1 MKYRVSVVLSVAL
14 FIFGGCNDGS
24 KSIDTT
30 PKETAA
36 ATKNVQ
42 GKDFNYKITVANSA
56 STRTENAQTAKNPQL
71 MMTSTAI
78 PAENIAPVC
87 KISTNETHITT
98 GGGIEFIGS
107 GSYDPDG
114 SIVAYRW
121 EDMDGNVLSESADFS
136 RGFPYAATYEKTL
149 YVTDDKGAVSHC
161 SVQIVVTPKAHKPL
175 SVSIIHVN
183 DTHSHLASETM
194 SLYFNGHKTYT
205 PIGGFP
211 RLASK
216 IKALQESEKNP
227 ITLHAGD
234 VIQGTLY
241 YTLFKGAPDALMMD
255 QIKWDAVTLGN
266 HEFDDGDEGLK
277 FLLDGFANI
286 DVISANVVPK
296 PGSLLACMW
305 KPYKVIE
312 REGEKI
318 GLIGLDIVQKTKVSS
333 SPGDD
338 IMFTDELLT
347 AQEYADD
354 LTAQGINKIILVS
367 HNGMDRDLDFAS
379 KLRNVD
385 VIIDGDSHSLLGDFS
400 NVGLKSNYATYPQEV
415 SVNGEKTCVTSAWQY
430 AYGVGDLRVD
440 FDKAG
445 KVTACKGQTTLIL
458 GDKFL
463 QKNADGKKVEVNAT
477 EKAAIMQVINST
489 PQLEIVP
496 EDPDVLAKLKVY
508 SDQIDAKKNE
518 VIGQSAELLA
528 HNRIPGQTYNG
539 VNLPLGSD
547 IAPLVAKSFYL
558 KSKRADLCIQNA
570 GGVRT
575 SIDQG
580 DITYGEAYA
589 MLPFSN
595 TLFEID
601 MKGSEIKQVL
611 EDAIINFKDNGGSTG
626 SFPYAYGIRYDVD
639 LTQPANSRISNIE
652 VMDRETHAFS
662 PIEND
667 KTYVVVTNNYIA
679 AGRDGYTTFKT
690 VQEHGARA
698 VDTYYDYAMSFV
710 DMVKALQ
717 ADGKE
722 LTKLPPEEH
731 PIKSMKQ

>member
-1 MKYRVSVVLSVAL
+1 MKYTLSVVLTAAL
-14 FIFGGCNDGS
+14 VVFSGCNSTGQNQNVNTKQDTQNAEVKVSDG
-24 KSIDTT
+24 
-30 PKETAA
+30 
-36 ATKNVQ
+36 NL
-42 GKDFNYKITVANSA
+42 NYKITNNS
-56 STRTENAQTAKNPQL
+56 STPATNPKFMVKTKKIEAK
-71 MMTSTAI
+71 
-78 PAENIAPVC
+78 NIAPTA
-87 KISTNETHITT
+87 KITVNKSKIDPQTGICFSALKST
-98 GGGIEFIGS
+98 
-107 GSYDPDG
+107 DVDG
-114 SIVAYRW
+114 KIVNYMW
-121 EDMDGNVLSESADFS
+121 VDEDDNVLSEEAEFKKCFKYV
-136 RGFPYAATYEKTL
+136 GQYKLTL
-149 YVTDDKGAVSHC
+149 YVTDDKGATSC
-161 SVQIVVTPKAHKPL
+161 TTTVVDVTNPHHKAITTT
-175 SVSIIHVN
+175 IIHVN

-194 SLYFNGHKTYT
+194 SLKFNGHKTYT
-205 PIGGFP
+205 QIGGFP

-216 IKALQESEKNP
+216 IKSLQESAKNP
-227 ITLHAGD
+227 ITIHAGD

-241 YTLFKGAPDALMMD
+241 YTLFKGKPDAVMMD

-277 FLLDGFANI
+277 LLLDGFANI
-286 DVISANVVPK
+286 DVISANVVAK

-312 REGEKI
+312 RDGEKI

-333 SPGDD
+333 SPSDD
-338 IMFTDELLT
+338 IMFTDELMT
-347 AQEYADD
+347 AQQYADD
-354 LTAQGINKIILVS
+354 LTNQGINKIILVS
-367 HNGMDRDLDFAS
+367 HNGMDHDLDYAS

-400 NVGLKSNYATYPQEV
+400 NIGLTSNYDAYPQEV
-415 SVNGEKTCVTSAWQY
+415 SIDGEKTCVTSAWQY
-430 AYGVGDLRVD
+430 AYGVGELKVD

-445 KVTACKGQTTLIL
+445 KVSSCAGQTTLIL

-463 QKNADGKKVEVNAT
+463 QKNAEGKKVDVNAS
-477 EKAAIMQVINST
+477 EKAAIMNVINST

-496 EDPDVLAKLKVY
+496 EDSDTLAKLKVY

-518 VIGQSAELLA
+518 VVGQSAELLA
-528 HNRIPGQTYNG
+528 HNRIPGQVYNG

-547 IAPLVAKSFYL
+547 IAPLVAKSFYE
-558 KSKRADLCIQNA
+558 KSKRADVCIQNA

-611 EDAIINFKDNGGSTG
+611 EDAITNFKDNGGSTG
-626 SFPYAYGIRYDVD
+626 SFPYAYGMKYDVD
-639 LTQPANSRISNIE
+639 LSQPANNRISNLE
-652 VMDRETHAFS
+652 MMNRADKTWS
-662 PIEND
+662 PVDNA

-690 VQEHGARA
+690 VQDNGGKA

-722 LTKLPPEEH
+722 LSKLPADEH